1 MSKLPNF
8 WQFFNLTSQPTI
20 PSLYWDAYSYEE
32 RIKKICDK
40 IWAIL
45 KYLKLVMELMNEF
58 DDRLTVL
65 EELYNA
71 LEARVTSLE
80 QLYEELNSRVDQH
93 DIQIQDL
100 IDRVTEIENQL
111 AELDIDGLLD
121 KINELEQIIDSF
133 DERITQNTNDIA
145 QLRSNLEYLGSI
157 VNDLEE
163 DINYAKFDIA
173 ILTLKDS
180 LSLKFANPEPTSDV
194 DKTIGKNKPL
204 VFKENKSVEY
214 DSDSGN
220 WTLDD
225 PFIVD
230 YANIEIG
237 SWDEIVGNSVS
248 INNINISKPAIIVDG
263 SGSRYIIDN
272 NHTYYLMLMICTYDG
287 YIGYFMDSENAD
299 IVTFTKR
306 VNEIIWIRDINK
318 FIESSNAETTK
329 TSSASDPNKIYY
341 VVETEE

>member
-111 AELDIDGLLD
+111 AELDIDGLLT
-121 KINELEQIIDSF
+121 IVAELEQEVETF
-133 DERITQNTNDIA
+133 DERITQ
-145 QLRSNLEYLGSI
+145 LRT
-157 VNDLEE
+157 DLEE
-163 DINYAKFDIA
+163 DIDYLKFNVA
-173 ILTLKDS
+173 LLTLKDS
-180 LSLKFANPEPTSDV
+180 LSLKFADPESATNV
-194 DKTIGKNKPL
+194 NKTIGKNKPL
-204 VFKENKSVEY
+204 VFKENKSAKYNSESGGWTFD
-214 DSDSGN
+214 DS
-220 WTLDD
+220 
-225 PFIVD
+225 FIVD
-230 YANIEIG
+230 SANIEIG
-237 SWDEIVGNSVS
+237 IWDEIVGSNVS
-248 INNINISKPAIIVDG
+248 IYDVNVSKPAIIIDG
-263 SGSRYIIDN
+263 SGYRYITDN
-272 NHTYYLMLMICTYDG
+272 NRRYYLMLMICTDIRG
-287 YIGYFMDSENAD
+287 HIGYFMDSENSD
-299 IVTFTKR
+299 IVTFTK
-306 VNEIIWIRDINK
+306 NAIDDFWSRDISK
-318 FIESSNAETTK
+318 FIEASDEETARA
-329 TSSASDPNKIYY
+329 ASIADPNKIYY
-341 VVETEE
+341 VTED